1 MLAVTFFIPAYAASI
16 STPEPMLRFGI
27 FAQVAGEDAGQLITR
42 LGTSSEFGG
51 TPPPMEQ
58 LLVPPAP
65 SHMEWATL
73 PGW

>member
-42 LGTSSEFGG
+42 
-51 TPPPMEQ
+51 
-58 LLVPPAP
+58 
-65 SHMEWATL
+65 
-73 PGW
+73 